1 MNQEQTKIFV
11 LLITIF
17 FAFIVYLSGFKN
29 NKPTCNNYIVNVYLY
44 LALTLSLMGLLIYH
58 IPWEKSRI
66 NPIIISIFSF
76 LFIILLS
83 IQEQFQSSMT
93 NVLLSHLYWFLFLL
107 TISAF
112 TWVYFKL
119 PIFKDYV
126 NNAIWMVAVIFI
138 LMSSIVYIYPE
149 FFKSTYG
156 IVMGSLLL
164 ILLAIIIF
172 ELTMIFTTNYGRT
185 QSYRYVS
192 YLVII
197 VFSIFISYDT
207 SRIFELAEKCVKYP
221 NYPQSAISFFLD
233 ILNLFVRIVSLRS
246 R

>member
-1 MNQEQTKIFV
+1 
-11 LLITIF
+11 
-17 FAFIVYLSGFKN
+17 
-29 NKPTCNNYIVNVYLY
+29 
-44 LALTLSLMGLLIYH
+44 
-58 IPWEKSRI
+58 
-66 NPIIISIFSF
+66 
-76 LFIILLS
+76 
-83 IQEQFQSSMT
+83 
-93 NVLLSHLYWFLFLL
+93 
-107 TISAF
+107 
-112 TWVYFKL
+112 
-119 PIFKDYV
+119 
-126 NNAIWMVAVIFI
+126 
-138 LMSSIVYIYPE
+138 MSSIVYIYPE

-156 IVMGSLLL
+156 IAMGSLLL

-172 ELTMIFTTNYGRT
+172 ELTMIFTTDYGRT